1 MNFDN
6 LTGPDRAAIFLIS
19 LGEEA
24 AAQVFKELSDEEI
37 QRITRSMAAIDHIPA
52 SVKNTVLRTYLDDQ
66 QKLAGIFVKGRE
78 FARKSISATGS
89 GDRTES
95 LLDRH
100 ISDLDSKPFSFI
112 SVMKPQLVADFLANE
127 HPQTVALILSTQDAD
142 YASAVVICL
151 PEDMRADIIRRM
163 ALIEQVSVELI
174 SGLETFLEEEFNATL
189 AEKQKEIDGLGRA
202 VQVLSRMKHD
212 HNSAILEQIDQTDRD
227 LAKTM
232 RSRLFTFENLVNLE
246 DDILQ
251 MLVREISNDSLTLAL
266 KNASETLKDR
276 IFSNI
281 SSRAAEMIRE
291 DLEDHTTAPLKEIEA
306 MQRSIAE
313 RAIRLKEE
321 NLRRSLNGITD
332 AAQ

>member
-232 RSRLFTFENLVNLE
+232 RSRLFTFESLVNLE

>member
-163 ALIEQVSVELI
+163 ARIEQVSVELI

-232 RSRLFTFENLVNLE
+232 RSRLFTFESLVNLE

>member
-163 ALIEQVSVELI
+163 ARIEQVSVELI